1 MSGSVAGPIACRL
14 PPHLTVCRRHR
25 LWIGPAGR
33 AHAGQLDVSPFP
45 EILRVQRRHLTHLR
59 HHPWQDV
66 EATISAATRAIVPQP
81 QEPAAS
87 RMGGAGGG
95 CRGALRIPVTW
106 TSRGTADS

>member
-25 LWIGPAGR
+25 LWIGPAVH

-66 EATISAATRAIVPQP
+66 EAISAATRAIVPQP

-87 RMGGAGGG
+87 RMGGVGGG
-95 CRGALRIPVTW
+95 CRDALRIPVTW

>member
-14 PPHLTVCRRHR
+14 PP
-25 LWIGPAGR
+25 
-33 AHAGQLDVSPFP
+33 LDVSPFP

-59 HHPWQDV
+59 HNPWQDV

-87 RMGGAGGG
+87 RMGGASGG
-95 CRGALRIPVTW
+95 CRRALRIPVTW